1 MKLIRLSF
9 FLIIFLSGV
18 SYAQNSSQGE
28 GMIMGRIVNS
38 INDKS
43 MEYVTVRL
51 FLEKDSSLIAGI
63 YSDSEGKFLFDKLV
77 PGAYYVKFSFA
88 GFLANSSE
96 TVTITSNLKVLN
108 LGTTSMEFDKT
119 LQIGQVDVVG
129 QASILN
135 AGIDKKVYN
144 VAEDMSVKGGTA
156 NDVLKN
162 IQSVDLDQDGRIML
176 RGDGAVTV
184 LIDGRPSSLS
194 GGNGKTL
201 LDALPAGSIERIE
214 IVTNPSAKY
223 DPDGT
228 SGIIN
233 IVLKKNKIKGGNI

>member
-18 SYAQNSSQGE
+18 SFSQNSSQGE
-28 GMIMGRIVNS
+28 GMIMGRMVNS
-38 INDKS
+38 INDKP

-77 PGAYYVKFSFA
+77 LGTYYLKFSFA
-88 GFLANSSE
+88 GFLAKRSE
-96 TVTITSNLKVLN
+96 SLTITSNLKVLN
-108 LGTTSMEFDKT
+108 LGTISMELDKT
-119 LQIGQVDVVG
+119 LEIGQVDVVG

-162 IQSVDLDQDGRIML
+162 IPSVDLDQDGRIML

-194 GGNGKTL
+194 GGNGKTDL
-201 LDALPAGSIERIE
+201 M
-214 IVTNPSAKY
+214 VC
-223 DPDGT
+223 
-228 SGIIN
+228 
-233 IVLKKNKIKGGNI
+233 